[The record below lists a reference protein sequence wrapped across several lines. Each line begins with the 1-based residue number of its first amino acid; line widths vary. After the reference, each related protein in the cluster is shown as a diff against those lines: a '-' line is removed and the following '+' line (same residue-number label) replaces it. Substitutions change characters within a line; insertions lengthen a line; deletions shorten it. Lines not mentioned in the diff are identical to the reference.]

1 MSNEVVIVDVVRT
14 ASGRGKPGGAL
25 SGVHPADLLAG
36 VLSELVTRNGLDP
49 ALVDDV
55 IGGCVSQ
62 VGEQGY
68 NVTRTALLSA
78 GFPDSVPGAT
88 IDRQCGSSQ
97 QAATF
102 AAQGVMAGSYDIVI
116 ACGVESMSRVPLGSS
131 LGTAQSPQNQQ
142 GGQSPQN
149 QQGGQSPQNQQGG
162 QSPQNQQGGQSH
174 QNQQS
179 VQIPNPHGTLMRDRY
194 PDGLVNQ
201 GVSAEL
207 MNQKWKLGRG
217 ELDAFAARSHRLAAA
232 AAERGDFDGE
242 LRPTTLRD
250 GRVVAADETIRPGTT
265 LDSLAALPPAFRTDA
280 LAARFPKLD
289 WHITAG
295 NSSPLTDGASA
306 ALIMSAKRAAQLGLN
321 PRARFHSF
329 AVTGS
334 DPLLMLTGV
343 IPATRR
349 ILERSGLSIDD
360 LDAYEVNEA
369 FATVPLVW
377 LRELGANPALLNPR
391 GGAIALGH
399 ALGSSGTRLLG
410 TLLNHLELTGG
421 RWGLQTM
428 CEGGGMANATIIE
441 RL

>member
-1 MSNEVVIVDVVRT
+1 MSNDAVIVDVVRT
-14 ASGRGKPGGAL
+14 PSGRGKPGGAL
-25 SGVHPADLLAG
+25 SSVHPADLLAG
-36 VLSELVTRNGLDP
+36 VLGELVARNDLDP

-62 VGEQGY
+62 VGEQSY

-78 GFPDSVPGAT
+78 GFPDSVPGTT

-97 QAATF
+97 QAAAF
-102 AAQGVMAGSYDIVI
+102 AAQGVIAGAYDVVI

-131 LGTAQSPQNQQ
+131 VGVGEYRQDPFGS
-142 GGQSPQN
+142 
-149 QQGGQSPQNQQGG
+149 
-162 QSPQNQQGGQSH
+162 
-174 QNQQS
+174 
-179 VQIPNPHGTLMRDRY
+179 LMHERY
-194 PDGLVNQ
+194 PKGLVNQ

-207 MNQKWKLGRG
+207 INQKWGLDRD
-217 ELDAFAARSHRLAAA
+217 ELDAFAARSHQLAAA
-232 AAERGDFDGE
+232 AAARGDFGRELLSITTPDG
-242 LRPTTLRD
+242 TI
-250 GRVVAADETIRPGTT
+250 VSADETIRAGTT
-265 LDSLAALPPAFRTDA
+265 VESLAGLKPAFYSEK
-280 LAARFPKLD
+280 LAQRFPDLD
-289 WHITAG
+289 WQITPG

-306 ALIMSAKRAAQLGLN
+306 TLIMSAARAEQLGLT

-349 ILERSGLSIDD
+349 ILDRAGLSIDD

-369 FATVPLVW
+369 FACVPLVW
-377 LRELGANPALLNPR
+377 QRELGADLAKLNPR

-410 TLLNHLELTGG
+410 TLLNELEATGG
-421 RWGLQTM
+421 RYGLQTM